1 MGHERALAPFR
12 PALLCDLGAGSPFPS
27 LGRGLTVLP
36 RLWLAAWELPE
47 KLGVLGG
54 QGLVFP

>member
-12 PALLCDLGAGSPFPS
+12 PALLGDLGAGRPFTS

-36 RLWLAAWELPE
+36 CRRLVAWELPE